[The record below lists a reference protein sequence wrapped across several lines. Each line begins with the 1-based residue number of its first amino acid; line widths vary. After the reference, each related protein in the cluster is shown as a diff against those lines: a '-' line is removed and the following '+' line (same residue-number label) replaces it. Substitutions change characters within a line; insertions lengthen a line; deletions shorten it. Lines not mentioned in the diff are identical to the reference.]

1 MAAVGADTLWLG
13 HPREGLPTGYD
24 YAMRTRIKICGLTRE
39 QDLEAAVSAGA
50 DAIGLV
56 FYPRSAR
63 YLTPQRAAQLRALVP
78 PFVDV
83 VALFVNAAESEVQ
96 TVLDVVQP
104 DLLQFHGDETPEQ
117 CEVYGRRYLRAFRVG
132 GPGLE
137 TSQGLLKSCEQYIS
151 AAGWLFDS
159 HSDGYGG
166 SGRAFDW
173 SLVQSAS
180 ARPVVLSGGLHA
192 ENVAAAVAMVRPF
205 AVDVSSGVE
214 QAPGIKSADKIAA
227 FVNEVRR
234 ADGS

>member
-1 MAAVGADTLWLG
+1 MGSAY
-13 HPREGLPTGYD
+13 TGYD
-24 YAMRTRIKICGLTRE
+24 YVMRTRIKICGLTRE
-39 QDLEAAVSAGA
+39 QDVDAAVHAGA

-56 FYPRSAR
+56 FYPPSAR
-63 YLTPQRAAQLRALVP
+63 YLTPERAAALRAQVP

-83 VALFVNAAESEVQ
+83 VALFVNAAPADVE
-96 TVLDVVQP
+96 TVLRLVQP
-104 DLLQFHGDETPEQ
+104 DLLQFHGDETPAQ
-117 CEVYGRRYLRAFRVG
+117 CDVYGRRYVRAFRVG
-132 GPGLE
+132 GPGME
-137 TSQGLLKSCEQYIS
+137 TSQGLLESCEQYIS

-192 ENVAAAVAMVRPF
+192 ENVAAAVATLRPF

-214 QAPGIKSADKIAA
+214 EAPGIKSAGKIAA
-227 FVNEVRR
+227 FVEQVRR
-234 ADGS
+234 ADAS

>member
-1 MAAVGADTLWLG
+1 MS
-13 HPREGLPTGYD
+13 
-24 YAMRTRIKICGLTRE
+24 RTRIKICGLTRE
-39 QDLEAAVSAGA
+39 QDLEAAVAAGA

-63 YLTPQRAAQLRALVP
+63 ALTVARAAQLRALVP
-78 PFVDV
+78 PFVSV
-83 VALFVNAAESEVQ
+83 VALFVNATDDEVRE
-96 TVLDVVQP
+96 VLEVVQP

-117 CEVYGRRYLRAFRVG
+117 CERYGHRYLRAFRVG
-132 GPGLE
+132 GPDMD
-137 TSQGLLKSCEQYIS
+137 TSQALLKSCQKYSS

-173 SLVQSAS
+173 SLVSGAG

-192 ENVAAAVAMVRPF
+192 ENAAAAIAAVRPF

-214 QAPGIKSADKIAA
+214 QSPGIKSAEKIAR
-227 FVNEVRR
+227 FVAQVRR
-234 ADGS
+234 ADGA